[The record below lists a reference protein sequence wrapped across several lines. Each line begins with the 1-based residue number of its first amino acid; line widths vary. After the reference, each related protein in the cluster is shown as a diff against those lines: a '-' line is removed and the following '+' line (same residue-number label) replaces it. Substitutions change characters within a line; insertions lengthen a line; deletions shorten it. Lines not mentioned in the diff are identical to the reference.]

1 MSSIVKNKALYFTGS
16 SSFKLLSDKN
26 TLLEL
31 CNTDHLYISDN
42 KLTSKDQTGA
52 YWYGAKYFYRRR
64 VPWKEI

>member
-1 MSSIVKNKALYFTGS
+1 MIKNKALYFTGN
-16 SSFKLLSDKN
+16 FPYERLSDKN

-52 YWYGAKYFYRRR
+52 YWYGAKYFYYSKI